1 MWSNCFENNEFNSYN
16 YKCTC
21 TLCKVIPQNSKA
33 LEYKLQITKLCH
45 NYHAIIIR
53 KKSSVE
59 GGSVCSTCVIFIE
72 QTLEIIHKIN
82 INCKIVN
89 RGWIDCQPQFKF
101 NIKIMI
107 KRCDHN

>member
-1 MWSNCFENNEFNSYN
+1 MLLSLEKNQLW
-16 YKCTC
+16 
-21 TLCKVIPQNSKA
+21 KA
-33 LEYKLQITKLCH
+33 AY
-45 NYHAIIIR
+45 
-53 KKSSVE
+53 V
-59 GGSVCSTCVIFIE
+59 VSTCVIFIE

-82 INCKIVN
+82 INCKIAN